1 MTTNKEEHQLTMSE
15 IPEGPFNPAPA
26 STTPCEPTASDVLCG
41 RGGTINTHPG
51 NAKYRQLVEQRKR
64 VYLTARFKREKRLI
78 SESIIK
84 EIRNQSPPGR
94 FLNRDAKDGD
104 WYDIGDIKAREKT
117 SQALRENLPKLR
129 REIEA
134 EKEAAAAKKKEEEEE
149 EEQQERLRQQQQ
161 LAGAVGYSYGHQLFA
176 QLFHAPSHHYMY
188 EQAAPPSTSP
198 SPSGPPPASS

>member
-129 REIEA
+129 KELEAEKEA
-134 EKEAAAAKKKEEEEE
+134 EKEAAAKKSEN
-149 EEQQERLRQQQQ
+149 
-161 LAGAVGYSYGHQLFA
+161 
-176 QLFHAPSHHYMY
+176 APFGRGSRR
-188 EQAAPPSTSP
+188 
-198 SPSGPPPASS
+198 

>member
-1 MTTNKEEHQLTMSE
+1 MLSDAKIAPCPSSSSSSSS
-15 IPEGPFNPAPA
+15 PSGPARA
-26 STTPCEPTASDVLCG
+26 SSPPTDSDVLCG
-41 RGGTINTHPG
+41 RGGAVNVHPG
-51 NAKYRQLVEQRKR
+51 NARYRQLVAERKR
-64 VYLTARFKREKRLI
+64 AYLAARSKREKRLL
-78 SESIIK
+78 SESVVE

-94 FLNRDAKDGD
+94 FLGRRTRDGAD
-104 WYDIGDIKAREKT
+104 WYDIGAVRAREKT

-149 EEQQERLRQQQQ
+149 EQQERLRQQQQ
-161 LAGAVGYSYGHQLFA
+161 QLAGAMGYSYGHQPYA

-188 EQAAPPSTSP
+188 EQAAPPSSSP

>member
-84 EIRNQSPPGR
+84 EIQG
-94 FLNRDAKDGD
+94 L
-104 WYDIGDIKAREKT
+104 
-117 SQALRENLPKLR
+117 
-129 REIEA
+129 
-134 EKEAAAAKKKEEEEE
+134 KEALDILESEAALVQRSSSSKRRPTKSMRGA
-149 EEQQERLRQQQQ
+149 LQ
-161 LAGAVGYSYGHQLFA
+161 L
-176 QLFHAPSHHYMY
+176 
-188 EQAAPPSTSP
+188 
-198 SPSGPPPASS
+198 